1 MSKAVGWTVG
11 AAIVSI
17 TIGILVGLVLH
28 TGQLERADR
37 GPSAVGGLGGSST
50 TSTSTPPPS
59 PATSSALSSTT
70 QTPPLPPPRTSPLS
84 TPSSLPPT
92 PPAAL
97 SSAPPAVTTPPTA
110 PRGTSLSGV
119 PVTSTAPTAA
129 TGTAANPRPGSDA
142 AGSPC
147 AALAAR
153 SSDAA
158 GTTLYCQVDRADRT
172 LRWRAVVNGGGCLNQ
187 SMTGTAADGLAYRC
201 RLDASGLNH
210 WAPAG

>member
-1 MSKAVGWTVG
+1 
-11 AAIVSI
+11 VSV
-17 TIGILVGLVLH
+17 T
-28 TGQLERADR
+28 
-37 GPSAVGGLGGSST
+37 SAT
-50 TSTSTPPPS
+50 
-59 PATSSALSSTT
+59 
-70 QTPPLPPPRTSPLS
+70 
-84 TPSSLPPT
+84 PT
-92 PPAAL
+92 PA
-97 SSAPPAVTTPPTA
+97 
-110 PRGTSLSGV
+110 
-119 PVTSTAPTAA
+119 AA
-129 TGTAANPRPGSDA
+129 TGTTANPRPGSDA

-187 SMTGTAADGLAYRC
+187 SMTGTGADGLAYRC